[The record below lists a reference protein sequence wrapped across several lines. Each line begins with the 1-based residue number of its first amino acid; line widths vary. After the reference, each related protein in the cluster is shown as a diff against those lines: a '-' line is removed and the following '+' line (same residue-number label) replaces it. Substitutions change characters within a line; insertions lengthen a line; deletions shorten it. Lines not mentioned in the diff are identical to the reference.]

1 MNLEFSITVLG
12 APRSGKT
19 SLLSSMYRQFD
30 QVVDNSTDLEIKS
43 THREKALLDREI
55 TDLQRAFNSATQMPL
70 NNADVV
76 RATTVVA
83 QEDNTKHL
91 DPLVYKNGINVSLFG
106 KRQKEESNSDIIYR
120 FNLGE
125 KNHKPKVQLVLRD
138 YPGEQLAENPEEII
152 NRIRECSVTIITI
165 DTPLLMTDNG
175 WPDNDNTLYGR
186 SDTPDD
192 VTKIF
197 SEAYGGV
204 IDKKLV
210 LLAPIK
216 CEKWMDTAD
225 AARQLTDRITEKY
238 KCLFDLLAS
247 NELQDKVAVVVTPVE
262 TLGGIMYAYMDD
274 KASYSPKFIKKSISA
289 TYDPKYCDQ
298 PLRYILRFV
307 VKRFL
312 ENPGLWFSF
321 FGNNKP
327 FVNALNDFTKECMG
341 DSLIEA
347 HKNGFMIVQG
357 SKLL

>member
-43 THREKALLDREI
+43 THREKALLDREVK
-55 TDLQRAFNSATQMPL
+55 DLQRAFNSVTQMPL

-83 QEDNTKHL
+83 QQDDISHRSSHI
-91 DPLVYKNGINVSLFG
+91 YKSGINISLFD
-106 KRQKEESNSDIIYR
+106 KRTKEEPTADIKYR

-138 YPGEQLAENPEEII
+138 YPGEQLAENPDEII
-152 NRIRECSVTIITI
+152 NRVRECSVTIITI
-165 DTPLLMTDNG
+165 DTPLLMIDNG
-175 WPDNDNTLYGR
+175 WSGDDDAQYGR
-186 SDTPDD
+186 SDTPNDI
-192 VTKIF
+192 TKIF
-197 SEAYGGV
+197 AEAYGGL

-247 NELQDKVAVVVTPVE
+247 DELQDKVAVVVTPVE

-274 KASYSPKFIKKSISA
+274 KTSYSPKFIKKSIAA

-327 FVNALNDFTKECMG
+327 FVNAIEDFTKECLG
-341 DSLIEA
+341 DSFMEA